1 MQKFGEAHDSQY
13 LNLKKFFDGQ
23 SLTSDKDK
31 KDTIAGLAA
40 TFFDEGIQKLVP
52 RYEKYLNSHG
62 AEIASPVQRLAT
74 GSTVRGLDPGGD
86 EIFSTRPD
94 QLPIQWVLGLFP
106 GGTEAGA
113 RR

>member
-1 MQKFGEAHDSQY
+1 MAKVSRVTKIRKTLLQDWRRP
-13 LNLKKFFDGQ
+13 
-23 SLTSDKDK
+23 
-31 KDTIAGLAA
+31 
-40 TFFDEGIQKLVP
+40 FFDEGIQKLVP
-52 RYEKYLNSHG
+52 RYQKYLNSHG